1 MNRALIGIF
10 GSIEPQI
17 YMTNLSFSDA
27 QLPHLKKHS
36 KNGRTA
42 QELSAIFKESTPDGR
57 GSCIP
62 KGMWFKS
69 QMDPVRPMVLLYT
82 RHFDLQEHMAMANP
96 VTH

>member
-1 MNRALIGIF
+1 MK
-10 GSIEPQI
+10 
-17 YMTNLSFSDA
+17 NLAFSDA
-27 QLPHLKKHS
+27 QLPHLKSSQKV
-36 KNGRTA
+36 GRTA
-42 QELSAIFKESTPDGR
+42 QELSAIFKKLTPDGR

-69 QMDPVRPMVLLYT
+69 QMDTVIPMVLLNT